1 MTMRPLIPAR
11 FIWRR
16 VGGGPTRRLPAV
28 IAAILLAM
36 LPGTGFG
43 QVDNLTTVLDARPMI
58 GTKTF
63 GSYGYDPSQDRMFL
77 IAYGGDSSAPGNPGI
92 VRVSNVSTA
101 PTSDAM
107 LSQTQLQLYYTDGN
121 PNLASPP
128 TPGGLLLNPK
138 PIGATPAYGMAMITD
153 GEVTR
158 LSSGSAAP
166 SLSRRVYSYNLQSP
180 PPGGDGRAVL
190 TTRGTLADMQATA
203 GSTSSSSFVQRQPA
217 WSGDGQSLYFADS
230 SPGYGGLW
238 NVAAVS
244 GTARQILPA
253 DDVSAEPGVR
263 SAGGIDT
270 IYLSGG
276 GSTGNAGGIDSVTF
290 NGTTTSTRQ
299 IAVPTAKLLD
309 FFDVS
314 GTMPSQRVQSLTTVG
329 NDLYFAFFT
338 NASGTRPESR
348 YPGIYLYDADG
359 RLSKVVNR
367 TQRAAAFGSVNTVFD
382 RLQSRTVAVTGTS
395 GTFSAAQILYRENA
409 VSTVAGATAFKP
421 VDFNRDNAV
430 TAADLALLVPQV
442 TIRGQVKTNVA
453 DLKFDMN
460 GNDTVDWKD
469 VQIVEGFLGYVADPA
484 LAGRVVPSLP
494 IQADADLNGVVDF
507 NDFLVMQGN
516 YDTTS
521 QGFTQGDYNGDNQ
534 VSFADLQ
541 PWINSYGSR
550 SAVVGAGVPMAPF
563 NTAVWNQFLAGIAP
577 PPVTLDVAA
586 GQQTQFQAGYRTI
599 AIASSV
605 TKTGTG
611 TLVYDAANTY
621 TGNTVVSAG
630 ALQLAD
636 PGAVASST
644 LRVAAGAK
652 ATVAPGITA
661 TAAGLDLSAG
671 GLVDVT
677 TGGMTVTA
685 GLSATQLVARILE
698 GRGASGDWTGTS
710 GITSSAAAA
719 AVAQSIPRSIGW
731 LDNGDGSVSFG
742 FAAPGD
748 TNIDGTVDIL
758 DGANFLAGGKFDSSA
773 PASWNEGDFGYDGV
787 VDILDAADF
796 LSTGLFDAG
805 PYIPAAAGSGPGV
818 AAVPEPG
825 LSAVALAA
833 GVALACR
840 RRRQA
845 ATVA

>member
-1 MTMRPLIPAR
+1 MRAA
-11 FIWRR
+11 RR
-16 VGGGPTRRLPAV
+16 VAVLVALSAACLPA
-28 IAAILLAM
+28 
-36 LPGTGFG
+36 FG
-43 QVDNLTTVLDARPMI
+43 QVDQLSVVVDCRPLI
-58 GTKTF
+58 GSKRLASF
-63 GSYGYDPSQDRMFL
+63 GYDPSRNAVFL
-77 IAYGGDSSAPGNPGI
+77 TALGTDYSVPGNPAFMK
-92 VRVSNVSTA
+92 VSNVDTSMSA
-101 PTSDAM
+101 EVLLSTSD
-107 LSQTQLQLYYTDGN
+107 LDDYYSDGN
-121 PNLASPP
+121 WNLVIRPAEQ
-128 TPGGLLLNPK
+128 GGLLLNPK
-138 PIGATPAYGMAMITD
+138 PLGAIPAFGMAMIAD
-153 GEVTR
+153 GTRIQTVSGSTLPFTSKRLYGYNVQQTPGVGGPFTTR
-158 LSSGSAAP
+158 LTLGDMQSAA
-166 SLSRRVYSYNLQSP
+166 
-180 PPGGDGRAVL
+180 GG
-190 TTRGTLADMQATA
+190 TA
-203 GSTSSSSFVQRQPA
+203 TSSFMHRQFA
-217 WSGDGQSLYFADS
+217 WSGDGQSIYFNDS
-230 SPGYGGLW
+230 SAAFGGLW
-238 NVAAVS
+238 KLGALSGSPQRLMAEDDTSSEPAVR
-244 GTARQILPA
+244 TT
-253 DDVSAEPGVR
+253 
-263 SAGGIDT
+263 GGIDQ
-270 IYLSGG
+270 IFLSGG
-276 GSTGNAGGIDSVTF
+276 GSTGNVGGIDFVAH
-290 NGTTTSTRQ
+290 NGTTTSARQ
-299 IAVPTAKLLD
+299 VAVSAATLSD
-309 FFDVS
+309 FFEVT
-314 GTMPSQRVQSLTTVG
+314 GTMPSQKVSSLTAVG
-329 NDLYFAFFT
+329 DDLYFVFYT
-338 NASGTRPESR
+338 NASSTKPESR
-348 YPGIYLYDADG
+348 YTGVYRYDAEG
-359 RLSKVVNR
+359 RLSKVVNK
-367 TQRAAAFGSVNTVFD
+367 TQRAAALGGVNLVLD
-382 RLQSRTVAVTGTS
+382 RLQSRTIAVTGTS
-395 GTFSAAQILYRENA
+395 GTFNSTQLLYREGGVN
-409 VSTVAGATAFKP
+409 TVAGATAFKP
-421 VDFNRDNAV
+421 VDFNRDNQV
-430 TAADLALLVPQV
+430 TAADLTLFVPQV

-453 DLKFDMN
+453 DLTFDMN

-484 LAGRVVPSLP
+484 LAGRIVPSLP

-507 NDFLVMQGN
+507 NDFLVMQAN

-599 AIASSV
+599 VIASSV

-621 TGNTVVSAG
+621 TGDTVVSAG
-630 ALQLAD
+630 GLQFAD

-685 GLSATQLVARILE
+685 GLSAMQLVARILE

-719 AVAQSIPRSIGW
+719 AVAQSIPRAIGW

-758 DGANFLAGGKFDSSA
+758 DAANFLAGGKFDSSE

-805 PYIPAAAGSGPGV
+805 PYIPSAAGVAPGV
-818 AAVPEPG
+818 AAVPEPA
-825 LSAVALAA
+825 LSVVAVAAA
-833 GVALACR
+833 VALACR